1 MTVSNFDT
9 STSGMRLCQCEETLK
24 SSIESAKKICF
35 DSDSNDNEPE
45 IGEKTLKFPTI
56 RVAIE
61 MVDELKQSAQ
71 DSLEDE
77 EVVISLNSV
86 WRLLREK
93 LLQRLN
99 QKNVN
104 DYFLRKRFRTNTL
117 FVESYQIY

>member
-9 STSGMRLCQCEETLK
+9 STSDMRLCQCEETLK

-99 QKNVN
+99 QKKVN
-104 DYFLRKRFRTNTL
+104 DYFLSKRFRTNTL